1 MNQHFDYLFYYF
13 YFIDKYFGLCYLRV
27 PTWSPF
33 RLQCFNLFN
42 EEYNCQMIEVRG
54 RRAENR
60 GRRYLKSEFGRKI
73 VEGEISSGEL
83 FAWCIEQ
90 SADDRV

>member
-1 MNQHFDYLFYYF
+1 MTDYF

-33 RLQCFNLFN
+33 RLQCFDLFN

-54 RRAENR
+54 QRTEMFEVGIRNGEC
-60 GRRYLKSEFGRKI
+60 GRKI
-73 VEGEISSGEL
+73 VEGEMSSGERC
-83 FAWCIEQ
+83 AWCIERRV
-90 SADDRV
+90 DDRV